1 MDRSTRVG
9 AIAWAVGV
17 LQFFVLMVVVQL
29 GWETPYSWADNNISD
44 LGNVHCGE
52 FGGRWVCSPLHDLMN
67 VSFVLGGVLVIGG
80 VLLTARAWPRGLVS
94 WLVRLLL
101 AATGGGWIVA
111 GLSPA
116 DVNEDLHVLGGAVA
130 IFLFGNLALLLVGL
144 LPSGLIARTRWYAVG
159 FGLLGVVAMVLHF
172 GGHGLGIGV
181 GGMERLTAYGV
192 PLWLLITGVSLI
204 RRRGD
209 SAPSSHAK
217 GRSVRTTG

>member
-1 MDRSTRVG
+1 
-9 AIAWAVGV
+9 
-17 LQFFVLMVVVQL
+17 MVVVQL

-80 VLLTARAWPRGLVS
+80 VLLTARAWPRGVVS
-94 WLVRLLL
+94 WFVRLLL

-116 DVNEDLHVLGGAVA
+116 DVNEDLHVLGGAVV

-144 LPSGLIARTRWYAVG
+144 LPSGSITRTRWYAVG

-181 GGMERLTAYGV
+181 GGMERVTAYGV
-192 PLWLLITGVSLI
+192 PLWLLITGISLI
-204 RRRGD
+204 RQRAG
-209 SAPSSHAK
+209 SAPSSRAK